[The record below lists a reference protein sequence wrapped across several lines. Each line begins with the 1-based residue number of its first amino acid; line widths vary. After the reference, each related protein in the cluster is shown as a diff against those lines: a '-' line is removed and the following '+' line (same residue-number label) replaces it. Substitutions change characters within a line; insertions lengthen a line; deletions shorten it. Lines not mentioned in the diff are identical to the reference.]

1 MTKPRESGDG
11 WSPDYIRQSAAA
23 YHQAA
28 RQVFSSSFT
37 NSSGEKMKT
46 NIGSAAAANKG
57 SYPYKAVGISSVC

>member
-28 RQVFSSSFT
+28 RQVFFF
-37 NSSGEKMKT
+37 SSGEKTKT